1 MTLTRLQKIAIS
13 YLLISLVPSYLIAN
27 WRHEANQ
34 LSINEKFER
43 ELSLHLST
51 DKLLI
56 NCERNEKKE
65 GTPYDANHQICNE
78 GSQTHELTEKN
89 MHSLELEQERNDSKR
104 FRDFFL
110 LILVFN
116 LLAFVLYK
124 ARLLIQREQD

>member
-13 YLLISLVPSYLIAN
+13 YLLISLAPSYLIAD
-27 WRHEANQ
+27 WRHKTNQ
-34 LSINEKFER
+34 LSITEKFER
-43 ELSLHLST
+43 ERSLHLST

-78 GSQTHELTEKN
+78 GTQTHELTEKT
-89 MHSLELEQERNDSKR
+89 MRLLELEKERNDSKM
-104 FRDFFL
+104 FRNFFL

-124 ARLLIQREQD
+124 ASLLIQREQD